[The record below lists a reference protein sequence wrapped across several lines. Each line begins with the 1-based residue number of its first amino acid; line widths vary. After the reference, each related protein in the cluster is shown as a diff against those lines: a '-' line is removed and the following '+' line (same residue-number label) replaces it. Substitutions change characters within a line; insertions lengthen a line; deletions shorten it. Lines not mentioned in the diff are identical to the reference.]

1 MEIDNFLIA
10 LATIG
15 CAFAYIIYWLW
26 FLPMNRVRR
35 WYEVGYNH
43 LVDGKKVFLKR
54 HLQCITIK

>member
-43 LVDGKKVFLKR
+43 LVDGKKVFVK
-54 HLQCITIK
+54 